1 MMKLAT
7 TLQTMTTPD
16 YKDWPTA
23 RHALKL
29 AAPNGYRAVG
39 LGGEGGI
46 LAEGALA
53 DVTLWDL
60 SSLALLPRTD
70 PLTLLV
76 LGSRTQAP
84 SAGAALS
91 DSWCVACA
99 SFRAATRLGLTSSCC
114 AKRWRAPSR
123 RTRIRTPPILRPI
136 QSPRWRRWSTGR
148 RWDSMA
154 SALQTECRRTWRV
167 MKPAVSSTMR
177 SCAESS
183 HRPRALGT
191 LGPDNLGPD
200 TRRV

>member
-39 LGGEGGI
+39 LGGEGGV

-91 DSWCVACA
+91 DSWV
-99 SFRAATRLGLTSSCC
+99 RGVRVIQGGDPVGIDLTLLVLYLG
-114 AKRWRAPSR
+114 AR
-123 RTRIRTPPILRPI
+123 
-136 QSPRWRRWSTGR
+136 
-148 RWDSMA
+148 
-154 SALQTECRRTWRV
+154 
-167 MKPAVSSTMR
+167 
-177 SCAESS
+177 
-183 HRPRALGT
+183 
-191 LGPDNLGPD
+191 
-200 TRRV
+200 

>member
-91 DSWCVACA
+91 DSWVRGVRIIQGGDPVGIDLKLLRKAVASA
-99 SFRAATRLGLTSSCC
+99 QPAYKDPDSTDPSNHPITAKAEVEYRAAMGLDGQ
-114 AKRWRAPSR
+114 
-123 RTRIRTPPILRPI
+123 RTPD
-136 QSPRWRRWSTGR
+136 G
-148 RWDSMA
+148 
-154 SALQTECRRTWRV
+154 V
-167 MKPAVSSTMR
+167 
-177 SCAESS
+177 
-183 HRPRALGT
+183 
-191 LGPDNLGPD
+191 PDNLAHYEAG
-200 TRRV
+200 RVLYDAQLR